1 MFWKVKWCIDKEK
14 QDVLLHNSDSLE
26 IFFCYFL
33 IDWREKVGGGK
44 KMVSGSG
51 SVCLVR
57 NGNDC
62 SSSADSHASAIK
74 AARGLVVAI

>member
-1 MFWKVKWCIDKEK
+1 M
-14 QDVLLHNSDSLE
+14 LLHNSDSLE
-26 IFFCYFL
+26 IFFCHFL

-44 KMVSGSG
+44 KMVSDSG
-51 SVCLVR
+51 SVCLVT
-57 NGNDC
+57 NGNNDC

>member
-1 MFWKVKWCIDKEK
+1 M
-14 QDVLLHNSDSLE
+14 LLHNSDSLE
-26 IFFCYFL
+26 IFFCHFL

-51 SVCLVR
+51 SVCLVT
-57 NGNDC
+57 NGNNDC
-62 SSSADSHASAIK
+62 SSSADSRASAIK